1 MMFPCMKSHISY
13 NPTSTTEC
21 LFPCNGFNTCVP
33 CLPLEQMRNPSE
45 NDHMFGFMYGIKDEN
60 IRRKLG
66 YGVGKSPKRAKR
78 TSQKQSKLKY
88 KRNNLLNDEANFD
101 SNQKW
106 IQNSTHDQIPGV
118 QQSSVTSAK
127 EKLKN
132 TKQEGTKT
140 STNSVISQKKDTTS
154 RLNGSLAPS
163 IQQSIINSKQSSPL
177 FTSNSETEDPVRQRS
192 THGKC
197 FVSILIRN
205 DS

>member
-1 MMFPCMKSHISY
+1 
-13 NPTSTTEC
+13 
-21 LFPCNGFNTCVP
+21 
-33 CLPLEQMRNPSE
+33 
-45 NDHMFGFMYGIKDEN
+45 
-60 IRRKLG
+60 
-66 YGVGKSPKRAKR
+66 
-78 TSQKQSKLKY
+78 
-88 KRNNLLNDEANFD
+88 
-101 SNQKW
+101 
-106 IQNSTHDQIPGV
+106 V